1 MNEQRTFQNKAINA
15 SKQSKLDFCFGY
27 KSVSIPE
34 FLTSDQNINLTNCAY
49 CSNNEQYFVLLN
61 LLKYSRFTLYEICWL
76 KNFNKVLRPTIYY

>member
-34 FLTSDQNINLTNCAY
+34 FLTSDQNINLTNCAF
-49 CSNNEQYFVLLN
+49 CSNNEQYFALSFSC
-61 LLKYSRFTLYEICWL
+61 KHKADY
-76 KNFNKVLRPTIYY
+76 FNKTIIIVCDTDDLDTPYK